1 MKHLLPRSKQK
12 LLSLQRSNPDEIDD
26 GDNDGYDDIDF
37 HVAYRRPTLIPCDD
51 NCHHQDDGLSDHIVF
66 RLWLARQLA
75 LKKFNEVYDYE
86 QRLV

>member
-37 HVAYRRPTLIPCDD
+37 HVAYRRPTLIPCDIK
-51 NCHHQDDGLSDHIVF
+51 CHNHDDELSDHVLV
-66 RLWLARQLA
+66 RLAIARA
-75 LKKFNEVYDYE
+75 KAMDRYREIKT
-86 QRLV
+86 